1 MGDALDS
8 ARTKLD
14 RANLHAR
21 IARREARRFFDRHPD
36 PTFGVKPEGDKPL
49 VIGSIHP
56 CRLILTSDTP
66 ELPASFAARFGDAI
80 YNYRCV
86 LDHISWQLVRHGA
99 NWPLKDDRA
108 ESLVQFPIYDML
120 TAFDTNVA
128 RRLPGVP
135 KTTTDYIKGRH
146 KYARGKATNNALL
159 GLARLVNDDKHREL
173 LFFLSLFKSLEANV
187 EFTRCLPVTW
197 DNPTRRPAL
206 KKDAVVTR
214 FSVEITGNDPK
225 MKMNLRPE
233 AQIVDKHGRDF
244 SEMLEGIRGE
254 VTEILNAPEIV
265 AAVS

>member
-1 MGDALDS
+1 MADPLHS
-8 ARTKLD
+8 ARTKLE
-14 RANLHAR
+14 RANNHAR
-21 IARREARRFFDRHPD
+21 VARSEARRFFNRHPD
-36 PTFGVKPEGDKPL
+36 PTFRVYPEGDKPL

-56 CRLILTSDTP
+56 CRLVLTSDTP
-66 ELPASFAARFGDAI
+66 ELPVSFSARFGDAI

-99 NWPLKDDRA
+99 SWPLKDDRA
-108 ESLVQFPIYDML
+108 ENLVQFPIYDRL
-120 TAFDTNVA
+120 VSFDKNFS
-128 RRLPGVP
+128 RRLPGVS
-135 KTTTDYIKGRH
+135 KTATDYIRGRH
-146 KYARGKATNNALL
+146 KYARGKATNKALL

-187 EFTRCLPVTW
+187 EFIRCLPVTW

-206 KKDAVVTR
+206 KNGAVVTR
-214 FSVEITGNDPK
+214 FSVEITGQDPK

-254 VTEILNAPEIV
+254 VTEILNAPEIL